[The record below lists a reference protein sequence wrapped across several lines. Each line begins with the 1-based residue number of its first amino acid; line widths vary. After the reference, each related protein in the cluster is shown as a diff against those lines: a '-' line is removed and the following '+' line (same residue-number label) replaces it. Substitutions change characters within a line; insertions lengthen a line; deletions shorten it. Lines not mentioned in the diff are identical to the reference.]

1 MEDRAM
7 NEVEINEQ
15 VERELRAQVE
25 AEVQADLN
33 RKRAEIA
40 ARLRREE

>member
-1 MEDRAM
+1 M